1 MKGGEAAQ
9 WRLAPERGSLPAIRF
24 MARLSVAAGRAPSR
38 ILLRIAAAYFL
49 LTGGAARRASRQ
61 FLTRALGR
69 PPTLREIYRHFFTFA
84 TTVHDRIYLLKD
96 RFDLLDIKVHGAELF
111 GPEGALLMGAHFG
124 SFEAMR
130 ACGRSMAQRR
140 VAMAMYE
147 ENARKVMGVLSAIS
161 PAAMQDIIALGR
173 VESMLEVRQRL
184 DEGVLVGVLA
194 DRTLGDEP
202 TLAVDFLGAPAP
214 FPTGPMRMAAVL
226 RRRVVFMVGVHLGG
240 NRYEVRFEPLVDFS
254 VGEEAGGRSERVA
267 EAVRAYAGRLEHY
280 ARTAPYNWFNFFD
293 FWAGQ
298 TKAEHEGHEEGT
310 KGTKKSHD

>member
-9 WRLAPERGSLPAIRF
+9 WRLAPERGSLPLIRF
-24 MARLSVAAGRAPSR
+24 MARASVMLGRAPSR
-38 ILLRIAAAYFL
+38 ILLRLAAAYFF
-49 LTGGAARRASRQ
+49 LTGGAARRASRD

-69 PPTLREIYRHFFTFA
+69 APAPGEIYRHFFTFA

-96 RFDLLDIKVHGAELF
+96 RFDLLDIRVHGAELF

-130 ACGRSMAQRR
+130 ACGRSMGHRR

-161 PAAMQDIIALGR
+161 PAALQDIIALGR
-173 VESMLEVRQRL
+173 VDSMLEVRQRL

-194 DRTLGDEP
+194 DRTLGEEP
-202 TLAVDFLGAPAP
+202 TVAVDFLGAPAA

-226 RRRVVFMVGVHLGG
+226 RRRVLFMVGVHLGG

-254 VGEEAGGRSERVA
+254 AGEQAGARSERVVD
-267 EAVRAYAGRLEHY
+267 AVRAYAARLEHY
-280 ARTAPYNWFNFFD
+280 ARVAPFNWFNFFD
-293 FWAGQ
+293 FWA
-298 TKAEHEGHEEGT
+298 
-310 KGTKKSHD
+310 SR